1 MKFVLL
7 LVMMLGITSVVKAQ
21 MTDDQVIEAVK
32 TAQGQGMGQQ
42 EIVVMLLKRG
52 VTQEQMLRIK
62 ANYEQQQVAGGVQGT
77 MAGEEFRQRQQPL
90 DTLFDPMVWER
101 YSTTRDPLE
110 VFGRSLFNNERLTFM
125 PNLNIPTPEN
135 YQLGPGDEVIIDIW
149 GNSEM
154 TLRQRISPDGSIT
167 VANIGPIYLNG
178 KQIKEAD
185 DYLKNVFGR
194 IYSDLTAENPQTF
207 LKVTLGQIRS
217 IQVNVMGEVEVPG
230 TYTLPSLATVFHAL
244 YAAGGVNDVGSLRRV
259 GVFRD
264 GEKLAEVDVYQFIMK
279 GDKTGDGTLQ
289 DGDNIT
295 VFPYEGVVSVSG
307 CVKRPMRYEV
317 KEGETLDDLMV
328 YAGGFA
334 GNAYKKNVNV
344 RRQGDS
350 EYELYTVKRDL
361 FPKFAL
367 QDGDSVIVDTILNK
381 YANSVNVAGCVF
393 RPGDYALGEGM
404 ETVRNLIDM
413 AEGVKE
419 DAFMN
424 RALLY
429 REREDL
435 TREVV
440 SFHLGKLLTG
450 EIEDITLQKN
460 DSLYIPSKIELR
472 EVYEIT
478 IHGAVKAPNTYP
490 FLAGMTLED
499 AVIYAGGLLESASEM
514 RIDVS
519 RRIKN
524 PKSTEESPVE
534 AQLFS
539 FPLKDGLLAD
549 GAENFVLQPFD
560 EVYVRQSPGYRTQQ
574 NVSVEGEVLYPGTY
588 AKETTNERLSDLVR
602 RAGGI
607 TEKAY
612 TKGARLVR
620 RMNADEIARV
630 EAVLKVAQMTLSDS
644 TAALDSATLAEST
657 YFVGIDL
664 EAALENPGGEH
675 DLVLREGD
683 VLYVSNYINTV
694 KISGEVMF
702 PNAVTYQKKM
712 KLKDYIANA
721 GGYGVS
727 AKKRKVFVVYQNG
740 TVATRRGGRMPAVE
754 PGCEIIVPKKPQ
766 RRNRM
771 GLPEIMSL
779 TSSTTSIAAMVTS
792 ILNSTK

>member
-7 LVMMLGITSVVKAQ
+7 LLVMLGVSSVVKAQ

-32 TAQGQGMGQQ
+32 TAHGQGMGQQ
-42 EIVVMLLKRG
+42 EIVAMLLKRG

-62 ANYEQQQVAGGVQGT
+62 ANYEQQQSAGETQGT
-77 MAGEEFRQRQQPL
+77 MLDEGERQRQEMVNSSL
-90 DTLFDPMVWER
+90 DVTVLER
-101 YSTTRDPLE
+101 LAAKQNSSD

-125 PNLNIPTPEN
+125 PNLNMPTPEN
-135 YQLGPGDEVIIDIW
+135 YRLGPGDEVIIDIW
-149 GNSEM
+149 GNSER
-154 TLRQRISPDGSIT
+154 TIRQQISPDGSIT
-167 VANIGPIYLNG
+167 VDDIGPIYLNG
-178 KQIKEAD
+178 KQIKEAA
-185 DYLKNVFGR
+185 DYLKQVFGR
-194 IYSDLTAENPQTF
+194 IYSDLTVENPQTF

-217 IQVNVMGEVEVPG
+217 VQVNIMGEVTVPG

-244 YAAGGVNDVGSLRRV
+244 YAAGGVNEVGSLRNV
-259 GVFRD
+259 CVFR
-264 GEKLAEVDVYQFIMK
+264 GGKKLVVIDVYKFIM
-279 GDKTGDGTLQ
+279 TGDDTDNVTLQ

-295 VFPYEGVVSVSG
+295 VFPYECVVTVG
-307 CVKRPMRYEV
+307 GRVKRPMRYEM
-317 KEGETLDDLMV
+317 KAGETLADVLN
-328 YAGGFA
+328 YAGGFT
-334 GNAYKKNVNV
+334 GDAYKKNVNV

-350 EYELYTVKRDL
+350 EYELYTVGQES
-361 FPKFAL
+361 FNQFAL
-367 QDGDSVIVDTILNK
+367 QDGDGVTVDVILDK
-381 YANSVNVAGCVF
+381 YANSVNVSGCVF
-393 RPGDYALGEGM
+393 RPGDYALGEEM
-404 ETVRNLIDM
+404 KTVRDLIDM

-419 DAFMN
+419 DVFMN

-435 TREVV
+435 TREVI

-450 EIEDITLQKN
+450 EIDDIVLQKN
-460 DSLYIPSKIELR
+460 DRLYIPSKIGLR
-472 EVYEIT
+472 ETYTLT
-478 IHGAVKAPNTYP
+478 IHGAVKNPDTYSYIEN
-490 FLAGMTLED
+490 MTLED

-519 RRIKN
+519 RRIKD

-534 AQLFS
+534 AQLYS

-549 GAENFVLQPFD
+549 GGKDFVLEPFD
-560 EVYVRQSPGYRTQQ
+560 EIYVRYSPGYRAQQ
-574 NVSVEGEVLYPGTY
+574 NVTVSGEVLYPGVY

-602 RAGGI
+602 RAGGV

-612 TKGARLVR
+612 VKGARLVR
-620 RMNADEIARV
+620 RMNADERARV
-630 EAVLKVAQMTLSDS
+630 ESVLKVAQTTLSDS
-644 TAALDSATLAEST
+644 TAALDSAALAEST

-664 EAALENPGGEH
+664 EAALKNPGGEH

-740 TVATRRGGRMPAVE
+740 TVAIRRGGRMPDVE
-754 PGCEIIVPKKPQ
+754 PGCEIIVPRKPQ